1 MIQVEKY
8 LIVDQ
13 YEERSLSM
21 TLFALSCWNM
31 DRALENTSVPTA
43 LQNKRRVQ
51 PHIWEVLHAG
61 SLLTALRAEHGYQER
76 QNLVSWRSSLSEDID
91 GPNGKL

>member
-1 MIQVEKY
+1 MH
-8 LIVDQ
+8 
-13 YEERSLSM
+13 
-21 TLFALSCWNM
+21 
-31 DRALENTSVPTA
+31 RALENTSVPTA

-76 QNLVSWRSSLSEDID
+76 QNLVS
-91 GPNGKL
+91 